1 MCKNV
6 YSHFLYT
13 YKHYLYIATFRK
25 KSNPESLFDL
35 RGCCNVTL
43 MYIIAGMPS
52 SLQQL

>member
-25 KSNPESLFDL
+25 KATPKARLTFGVAVML
-35 RGCCNVTL
+35 HLCIL
-43 MYIIAGMPS
+43 
-52 SLQQL
+52 